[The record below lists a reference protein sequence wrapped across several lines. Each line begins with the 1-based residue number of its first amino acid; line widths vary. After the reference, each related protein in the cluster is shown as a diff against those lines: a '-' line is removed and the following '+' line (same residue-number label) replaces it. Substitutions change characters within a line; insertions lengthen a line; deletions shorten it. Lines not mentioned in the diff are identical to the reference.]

1 MPLKPVTIDEWQ
13 CDFFSAPYKYIEGGH
28 WLIEIDI
35 SSSETQVFLV
45 DTVANVFYLENT
57 IWEPEQVSLICNS
70 LHLFSND
77 HLKPIELFGHS
88 ILLGVW
94 HFGHLLG
101 DHAHQLVSVNSAKY
115 QNSVYPLHISSFN
128 IALRNI
134 SNLFF
139 LDLVSPVIH
148 SIPPSNHSIRIFSLK
163 NCICFFPATNKSVP
177 LSVAQIYL
185 GKSYLFNKSFVYA
198 EKVFLTSG
206 RSSRISNI
214 KKLSKDLFYSGWLI
228 LNPFVCSPFLLFTI
242 IANAQILVSENGSI
256 LFNCFLSRLTPYF
269 VISSSRSEFLSSRDQ
284 AGGGIYND
292 FHAELIRY
300 IYFPPTM
307 VSHHPFS
314 DQLDV
319 PFEELAFL
327 NP

>member
-1 MPLKPVTIDEWQ
+1 MLLKPVTIAELQ
-13 CDFFSAPYKYIEGGH
+13 CDFFSAPYKHIEGGH

-45 DTVANVFYLENT
+45 DTVANVLYLENT
-57 IWEPEQVSLICNS
+57 IWELEQVSLIHNS
-70 LHLFSND
+70 LNSFSND
-77 HLKPIELFGHS
+77 FLKPIELFGHS

-101 DHAHQLVSVNSAKY
+101 DHAHRLVSLLSAKH
-115 QNSVYPLHISSFN
+115 QNAEYPLHISSFN

-134 SNLFF
+134 SNIFS
-139 LDLVSPVIH
+139 LDLVRPEIY

-163 NCICFFPATNKSVP
+163 NCICFFPATSKSVP
-177 LSVAQIYL
+177 LSVAQTYL
-185 GKSYLFNKSFVYA
+185 GKSYSFNKSFVSA
-198 EKVFLTSG
+198 DKVFLTSG

-214 KKLSKDLFYSGWLI
+214 KKLSKDLSSSGWLI
-228 LNPFVCSPFLLFTI
+228 LNPFVCSPFLLLRI
-242 IANAQILVSENGSI
+242 IANAQILISENGSI
-256 LFNCFLSRLTPYF
+256 LFNCFLSRLAPYF

-300 IYFPPTM
+300 IYFSPAM

-314 DQLDV
+314 DQLDIS
-319 PFEELAFL
+319 FEDLAFL